1 MKFKNKE
8 ELQSFLDNS
17 MWCVCRK
24 GVLLTGLHEMT
35 CPKIQKLK
43 VMFMG
48 KQDEHPFVKVP
59 KVTD

>member
-1 MKFKNKE
+1 MKFKTRE
-8 ELQSFLDNS
+8 ELQYFLDNS
-17 MWCVCRK
+17 MRCVC
-24 GVLLTGLHEMT
+24 GGLLTGLHEMT

-48 KQDEHPFVKVP
+48 KQDTHHFVNIP